1 MVRNQGR
8 MTAVAALSAVTV
20 LAGGVAQAQAAQ
32 GPPANAPAATAAKT
46 AVKATAKAKKCKV
59 ARKLYHPARTT
70 VVVGNVEVHCS
81 KASKVRKIN
90 NVVTLYRNGHKVDK
104 VNLPG
109 PRGKRYAYAQTSAG
123 MSGTHCQTWK
133 LKVWTLAFNSRGN
146 AVYEFAK
153 TSKPKKIC
161 PR

>member
-20 LAGGVAQAQAAQ
+20 LAGGAAQAKAAQ
-32 GPPANAPAATAAKT
+32 GPPANAPAATAAK
-46 AVKATAKAKKCKV
+46 AAIKAKKCKV

-81 KASKVRKIN
+81 KGSKVRKVN
-90 NVVTLYRNGHKVDK
+90 NIVTLYRNGHKVDK

-109 PRGKRYAYAQTSAG
+109 PRGKRYAYAQTSAR

>member
-1 MVRNQGR
+1 MKQGR
-8 MTAVAALSAVTV
+8 MTAVAALSGVAV
-20 LAGGVAQAQAAQ
+20 LAGGVAQAQAAPGPATKASQ
-32 GPPANAPAATAAKT
+32 TPPTPPAT
-46 AVKATAKAKKCKV
+46 ATAKAKKCKV

-90 NVVTLYRNGHKVDK
+90 NVVTLYRNGRQVDK
-104 VNLPG
+104 VSLPG
-109 PRGKRYAYAQTSAG
+109 PRGKRYAYAQTSET
-123 MSGTHCQTWK
+123 MSGTRCQTWK
-133 LKVWTLAFNSRGN
+133 LKVWTLAFNSRGK

-153 TSKPKKIC
+153 TSEPKKIC